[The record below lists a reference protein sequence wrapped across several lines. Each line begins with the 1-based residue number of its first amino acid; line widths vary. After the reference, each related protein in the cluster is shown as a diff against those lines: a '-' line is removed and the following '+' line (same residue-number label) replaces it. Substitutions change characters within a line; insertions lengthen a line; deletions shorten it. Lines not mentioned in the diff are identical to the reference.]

1 MESSATRATGT
12 RGPSGPSPRRHRPK
26 SIEHDAGAEK
36 EASPTQHRA
45 PLMNID
51 ETARFLN
58 TSPRFMRR
66 LVQERRVPYLKVG
79 RFIRFDPDE
88 IDTWLDDCRRADLY

>member
-1 MESSATRATGT
+1 
-12 RGPSGPSPRRHRPK
+12 
-26 SIEHDAGAEK
+26 
-36 EASPTQHRA
+36 
-45 PLMNID
+45 MNID